1 MMFELVIESFHSIDI
16 FVHVAP
22 ELPNVQSNLS
32 GNFFHILP
40 PYSSMLG
47 FSLSQFYMNI
57 GIGAFKLDFDT
68 ENFLICHT

>member
-32 GNFFHILP
+32 GNFFSHIATLLE
-40 PYSSMLG
+40 YAWF
-47 FSLSQFYMNI
+47 FSLAILHEHWNWCFQARF
-57 GIGAFKLDFDT
+57 
-68 ENFLICHT
+68 